1 MAKRLYVGNLPYS
14 TRDEDLEDLFSP
26 IGEVSEATAMIDRE
40 TGRSRGFGF
49 VEMVDDA
56 AADAAVEQLDGTM
69 LEGRAIRVS
78 IARPRGE
85 SRGRDW

>member
-1 MAKRLYVGNLPYS
+1 MA
-14 TRDEDLEDLFSP
+14 
-26 IGEVSEATAMIDRE
+26 
-40 TGRSRGFGF
+40 
-49 VEMVDDA
+49 DDA

-85 SRGRDW
+85 SRGPDW